1 MKIYRYCGVFLLT
14 LFLSVQLCTNVSAA
28 ESVQNSIGISELSG
42 LTEDNEEIY
51 EIPIETQIN
60 TDDLEKIDMNER
72 STNAIATCSLS
83 LVRNGNSKNVHVYIK
98 YKSNQLMN
106 HIKFKQLKIM
116 TPNLLSPL
124 TYKTYEDKSYK
135 FTARKSG
142 YVNIGDASIPKT
154 VKYVRVV
161 SSKFIIKDIKQS
173 ISDDQM
179 KVFIFNVIHS
189 MDGENALP
197 KDIKLRAYSIEYS
210 TSSKIYYEEM
220 NDDMKIYVYIDEYT
234 GCIESNSV
242 RLFTELELYK
252 RISQYDYDNNT
263 DKLIEYLH
271 NCKEW
276 EELNSHER
284 KWMSSNFLLQIFV
297 LIFSLML
304 ITMVYKDKNVS

>member
-1 MKIYRYCGVFLLT
+1 
-14 LFLSVQLCTNVSAA
+14 
-28 ESVQNSIGISELSG
+28 
-42 LTEDNEEIY
+42 
-51 EIPIETQIN
+51 
-60 TDDLEKIDMNER
+60 
-72 STNAIATCSLS
+72 
-83 LVRNGNSKNVHVYIK
+83 
-98 YKSNQLMN
+98 
-106 HIKFKQLKIM
+106 
-116 TPNLLSPL
+116 
-124 TYKTYEDKSYK
+124 
-135 FTARKSG
+135 
-142 YVNIGDASIPKT
+142 
-154 VKYVRVV
+154 
-161 SSKFIIKDIKQS
+161 
-173 ISDDQM
+173 
-179 KVFIFNVIHS
+179 

-284 KWMSSNFLLQIFV
+284 
-297 LIFSLML
+297 
-304 ITMVYKDKNVS
+304 

>member
-1 MKIYRYCGVFLLT
+1 MNQFVKT
-14 LFLSVQLCTNVSAA
+14 LIKKYKDP
-28 ESVQNSIGISELSG
+28 SIIG
-42 LTEDNEEIY
+42 
-51 EIPIETQIN
+51 
-60 TDDLEKIDMNER
+60 ER
-72 STNAIATCSLS
+72 SAEEVIHYL
-83 LVRNGNSKNVHVYIK
+83 
-98 YKSNQLMN
+98 
-106 HIKFKQLKIM
+106 KQ
-116 TPNLLSPL
+116 
-124 TYKTYEDKSYK
+124 
-135 FTARKSG
+135 
-142 YVNIGDASIPKT
+142 
-154 VKYVRVV
+154 
-161 SSKFIIKDIKQS
+161 KFII
-173 ISDDQM
+173 
-179 KVFIFNVIHS
+179 
-189 MDGENALP
+189 

>member
-1 MKIYRYCGVFLLT
+1 
-14 LFLSVQLCTNVSAA
+14 
-28 ESVQNSIGISELSG
+28 
-42 LTEDNEEIY
+42 
-51 EIPIETQIN
+51 
-60 TDDLEKIDMNER
+60 
-72 STNAIATCSLS
+72 
-83 LVRNGNSKNVHVYIK
+83 
-98 YKSNQLMN
+98 
-106 HIKFKQLKIM
+106 
-116 TPNLLSPL
+116 
-124 TYKTYEDKSYK
+124 
-135 FTARKSG
+135 
-142 YVNIGDASIPKT
+142 
-154 VKYVRVV
+154 
-161 SSKFIIKDIKQS
+161 
-173 ISDDQM
+173 
-179 KVFIFNVIHS
+179 
-189 MDGENALP
+189 
-197 KDIKLRAYSIEYS
+197 
-210 TSSKIYYEEM
+210 M

>member
-1 MKIYRYCGVFLLT
+1 MNQFVKT
-14 LFLSVQLCTNVSAA
+14 LIKKYKDP
-28 ESVQNSIGISELSG
+28 SIIG
-42 LTEDNEEIY
+42 
-51 EIPIETQIN
+51 
-60 TDDLEKIDMNER
+60 ER
-72 STNAIATCSLS
+72 SAEEVIHYL
-83 LVRNGNSKNVHVYIK
+83 
-98 YKSNQLMN
+98 
-106 HIKFKQLKIM
+106 KQ
-116 TPNLLSPL
+116 
-124 TYKTYEDKSYK
+124 
-135 FTARKSG
+135 
-142 YVNIGDASIPKT
+142 
-154 VKYVRVV
+154 
-161 SSKFIIKDIKQS
+161 KFIIKDIKQS

-210 TSSKIYYEEM
+210 TSSKIYYEE
-220 NDDMKIYVYIDEYT
+220 IYT

>member
-1 MKIYRYCGVFLLT
+1 MNQFVKT
-14 LFLSVQLCTNVSAA
+14 LIKKYKDP
-28 ESVQNSIGISELSG
+28 SIIG
-42 LTEDNEEIY
+42 
-51 EIPIETQIN
+51 
-60 TDDLEKIDMNER
+60 ER
-72 STNAIATCSLS
+72 SAEEVIHYL
-83 LVRNGNSKNVHVYIK
+83 
-98 YKSNQLMN
+98 
-106 HIKFKQLKIM
+106 KQ
-116 TPNLLSPL
+116 
-124 TYKTYEDKSYK
+124 
-135 FTARKSG
+135 
-142 YVNIGDASIPKT
+142 
-154 VKYVRVV
+154 
-161 SSKFIIKDIKQS
+161 KFII
-173 ISDDQM
+173 
-179 KVFIFNVIHS
+179 
-189 MDGENALP
+189 

-276 EELNSHER
+276 EELKSHER